1 MDLVIVEINC
11 FRLIVTAPD
20 SIIWLKQRR
29 CALVR
34 EAQCCW
40 WSSCT
45 LLDGKA
51 VGDVANDHVS
61 VLVTALG
68 SPRVLGTKKGEM
80 IYLRDANPCK
90 EGHAQA
96 RRY

>member
-1 MDLVIVEINC
+1 M
-11 FRLIVTAPD
+11 
-20 SIIWLKQRR
+20 
-29 CALVR
+29 
-34 EAQCCW
+34 
-40 WSSCT
+40 
-45 LLDGKA
+45 
-51 VGDVANDHVS
+51 GDVANDHVS